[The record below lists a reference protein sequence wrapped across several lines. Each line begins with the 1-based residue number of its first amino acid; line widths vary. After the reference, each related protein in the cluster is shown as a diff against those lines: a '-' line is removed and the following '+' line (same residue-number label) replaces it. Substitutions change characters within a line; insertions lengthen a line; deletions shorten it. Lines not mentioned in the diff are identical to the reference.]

1 MDQIKHVFSPA
12 GFVWD
17 AFIPS
22 NPDTGYAHFPNL
34 SSYVDEISLFSHHT
48 MFSYL
53 QIVERFCICQ
63 IHMQK
68 GCRKCIVCIHKEIEA
83 LWVLD

>member
-48 MFSYL
+48 MFS
-53 QIVERFCICQ
+53 ICRLS
-63 IHMQK
+63 K
-68 GCRKCIVCIHKEIEA
+68 GFAFVKFTCKKDAENV
-83 LWVLD
+83 